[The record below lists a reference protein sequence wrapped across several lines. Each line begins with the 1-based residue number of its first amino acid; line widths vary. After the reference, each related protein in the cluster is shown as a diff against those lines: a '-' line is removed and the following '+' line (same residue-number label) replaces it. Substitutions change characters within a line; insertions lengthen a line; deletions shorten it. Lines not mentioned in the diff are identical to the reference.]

1 MMKRLTY
8 ALLLLL
14 LPTAVAAQVAT
25 QTPAERIDEQVE
37 QILSRLTIEDK
48 IGQLN
53 QLDGRRD
60 VEQIK
65 KEIRQGTLSSI
76 MNIVDPA
83 VTDELQRIAIE
94 ESPSGIPLLFARD
107 VVHGFNTVLPI
118 PLGQAAS
125 WNDELIE
132 RASRNTALEATERGI
147 RWAFAPM
154 MDIARD
160 ARWGR
165 IAEGFGED
173 TYMAGRLAT
182 AVVRGYQGESL
193 SDPTSM
199 AACAKHFV
207 GYGDAEGGRDYNT
220 TSIPP
225 RTLRDVYLPPFKAC
239 VDEGCASIMTSFN
252 DNDGLPS
259 TGNRWLL
266 TELLREQWGFEGVVV
281 SDWGSVAGLIP
292 HGVAADKK
300 DAAEQCIVAGCD
312 VDMSS
317 KSYLLYMKELV
328 ESGEVP
334 MEVLDNAVRRV
345 LRLKVELGLFDH
357 PYARKSEQSDIY
369 SEPILATACEL
380 AEQSVVMLK
389 NENATLPIAQSG
401 VKVLIVGPMAH
412 APYDQLGTWTLD
424 GDKTHTVTPLTALR
438 DEWGDKVEI
447 EYLPCLT
454 HPRDNSTEELRNLRK
469 AARKADV
476 VVAFVGEEQMMS
488 GEAHSLS
495 SLNLQGAQSAM
506 LEEIAATGTPLV
518 TVFMAGRPLTISR
531 EVEISEAVLYAWH
544 PGTMG
549 GKALANIL
557 FGVTNPSG
565 KLPVTF
571 PRNVG
576 QIPIYYN
583 HKHTSHRAKGTEGDL
598 NKIPR
603 EAAQS
608 VMGHTSSYLDVA
620 PSPLFHFGYG
630 LSYTTFELSDIAIEK
645 SAVTADDTIRV
656 SVVVT
661 NTGDVDGTEVVQLY
675 TGRKTASVTQPMK
688 ELKDFQRV
696 TLKAGESRKVEFE
709 VPVSRLA
716 FHNRDMVLTTEPG
729 KYTLTIGTS
738 SQDGL
743 KCYFKIVE

>member
-1 MMKRLTY
+1 MKKFIS
-8 ALLLLL
+8 LLLILSPLL
-14 LPTAVAAQVAT
+14 AFAQKTVD
-25 QTPAERIDEQVE
+25 QRVE
-37 QILSRLTIEDK
+37 EILSRMTIEDK
-48 IGQLN
+48 LGQLN
-53 QLDGRRD
+53 QMDGRR
-60 VEQIK
+60 EIEKIK
-65 KEIRQGTLSSI
+65 QEVREGTLSSI

-118 PLGQAAS
+118 PLGMAAS
-125 WNDELIE
+125 WDDELIE
-132 RASRNTALEATERGI
+132 AAAHNTALEATERGI

-160 ARWGR
+160 PRWGR
-165 IAEGFGED
+165 IAESFGED

-182 AVVRGYQGESL
+182 AVVRGYQGENL

-220 TSIPP
+220 TFIPP

-292 HGVAADKK
+292 HGVSPDKR
-300 DAAEQCIVAGCD
+300 DAAKQCIIAGCD

-317 KSYLLYMKELV
+317 RSYLLNMKDLIEK
-328 ESGEVP
+328 GEVDIA
-334 MEVLDNAVRRV
+334 VLDEAVRRV
-345 LRLKVELGLFDH
+345 LRLKVQLGLFEH
-357 PYARKSEQSDIY
+357 PYARKAAQSDIY
-369 SEPILATACEL
+369 SEPVLETACRL
-380 AEQSVVMLK
+380 AEESIVMLK
-389 NENATLPIAQSG
+389 NDGALPVAQTTR
-401 VKVLIVGPMAH
+401 KVLVVGPMAD
-412 APYDQLGTWTLD
+412 AAYDQMGTWALD
-424 GDKTHTVTPLTALR
+424 GDKTHSVTPVAAMR
-438 DEWGDKVEI
+438 QDWGDKVEI
-447 EYLPCLT
+447 TYIPCLT
-454 HPRDNSTEELRNLRK
+454 HPRDKSTAEFKQMVK
-469 AARKADV
+469 AAKKADI

-495 SLNLQGAQSAM
+495 SLDLQGAQGQM
-506 LEEIAATGTPLV
+506 LEALAETDTPLV
-518 TVFMAGRPLTISR
+518 TVFMAGRPLTIER
-531 EVEISEAVLYAWH
+531 QVEISDAVLYAWH

-549 GKALANIL
+549 GKALSNII
-557 FGVTNPSG
+557 FGAANPSG

-583 HKHTSHRAKGTEGDL
+583 HKHTSHIAKGTEGNIDS
-598 NKIPR
+598 IPR
-603 EAAQS
+603 EAYQS

-620 PSPLFHFGYG
+620 PTPLFHFGYG
-630 LSYTTFELSDIAIEK
+630 LSYTAFELSDIRIE
-645 SAVTADDTIRV
+645 STAVKPDGYIRA

-661 NTGDVDGTEVVQLY
+661 NTGSREGTEVVQLY

-696 TLKAGESRKVEFE
+696 SLAPGESRKVEFE

-716 FHNRDMVLTTEPG
+716 FHNRDMVLAVEEG
-729 KYTLTIGTS
+729 KYTLTIGS
-738 SQDGL
+738 DSQSGL
-743 KCYFKIVE
+743 KAYFKITK

>member
-1 MMKRLTY
+1 MKKLIS
-8 ALLLLL
+8 LLLMACPLF
-14 LPTAVAAQVAT
+14 AFAQKTVD
-25 QTPAERIDEQVE
+25 ERVE
-37 QILSRLTIEDK
+37 EILGGMTIEDK

-53 QLDGRRD
+53 QMDGRRD
-60 VEQIK
+60 IEKIK
-65 KEIRQGTLSSI
+65 TEIRQGTLSSI

-83 VTDELQRIAIE
+83 VTDELQRIAVE
-94 ESPSGIPLLFARD
+94 ESPSRIPILFARD

-118 PLGQAAS
+118 PLGMAAS
-125 WNDELIE
+125 WDDDLIE
-132 RASRNTALEATERGI
+132 AASRNTALEATEKGI

-160 ARWGR
+160 PRWGR
-165 IAEGFGED
+165 IAESFGED

-193 SDPTSM
+193 SDQTSM

-239 VDEGCASIMTSFN
+239 VDQGCASIMTSFN

-266 TELLREQWGFEGVVV
+266 TELLREQWGFDGVVV

-292 HGVAADKK
+292 HGVAHDRR
-300 DAAEQCIVAGCD
+300 DAAQQCIVAGCD
-312 VDMSS
+312 MDMSS
-317 KSYLLYMKELV
+317 RSYLMNLKDLIEK
-328 ESGEVP
+328 GEVD
-334 MEVLDNAVRRV
+334 MAVLDEAVRRV
-345 LRLKVELGLFDH
+345 LKLKIELGLFEK
-357 PYARKSEQSDIY
+357 PYARTTEKSDIY
-369 SEPILATACEL
+369 SEPVLETACRL
-380 AEQSVVMLK
+380 AEESVVMLK
-389 NENATLPIAQSG
+389 NEGALPIG
-401 VKVLIVGPMAH
+401 ETVGRILITGPMAD
-412 APYDQLGTWTLD
+412 AAYDQMGTWALD
-424 GDKTHTVTPLTALR
+424 GDKTHTVTPVAALR
-438 DEWGDKVEI
+438 EVYGDKVEYI
-447 EYLPCLT
+447 PCLT
-454 HPRDNSTEELRNLRK
+454 HPRDKSTSEFKRMAK

-476 VVAFVGEEQMMS
+476 VLAFVGEEQMMS

-495 SLNLQGAQSAM
+495 SLDLQGAQAQM
-506 LEEIAATGTPLV
+506 LETLASTGTPLV
-518 TVFMAGRPLTISR
+518 TVFLAGRPMTIAPQ
-531 EVEISEAVLYAWH
+531 VEISDAVLYAWH

-549 GKALANIL
+549 GKALANIIS
-557 FGVTNPSG
+557 GAVNPSG

-583 HKHTSHRAKGTEGDL
+583 HKHTSHIAKGTEGNLD
-598 NKIPR
+598 NIPR
-603 EAAQS
+603 EGRQS

-630 LSYTTFELSDIAIEK
+630 LSYTTFELSDAQIE
-645 SAVTADDTIRV
+645 STAVTPDGHIRA
-656 SVVVT
+656 SVVVK
-661 NTGDVDGTEVVQLY
+661 NIGSREGTEVVQLY

-688 ELKDFQRV
+688 ELKDFKRV
-696 TLKAGESRKVEFE
+696 TLAPGESRKVEFE

-716 FHNRDMVLTTEPG
+716 FHNRDMVLVVEEG
-729 KYTLTIGTS
+729 KYTLTLGTDC
-738 SQDGL
+738 QNGL
-743 KCYFKIVE
+743 KKYFKIINND

>member
-1 MMKRLTY
+1 MKKLIS
-8 ALLLLL
+8 LLL
-14 LPTAVAAQVAT
+14 
-25 QTPAERIDEQVE
+25 
-37 QILSRLTIEDK
+37 ILSPLLAFAQKTVDERVEEILGRLTIEDK

-53 QLDGRRD
+53 QMDGRRD
-60 VEQIK
+60 LEKIK
-65 KEIRQGTLSSI
+65 EEVRQGTLSSI

-94 ESPSGIPLLFARD
+94 ESPSHIPLLFARD

-118 PLGQAAS
+118 PLGMAAS
-125 WNDELIE
+125 WDDALIE
-132 RASRNTALEATERGI
+132 SAARNTALEATEKGI

-160 ARWGR
+160 PRWGR
-165 IAEGFGED
+165 IAESFGED

-193 SDPTSM
+193 EDQTSM

-239 VDEGCASIMTSFN
+239 VDDGCASIMTSFN

-266 TELLREQWGFEGVVV
+266 TELLREQWGFKGLVV

-292 HGVAADKK
+292 HGVSPDKR
-300 DAAEQCIVAGCD
+300 DAAKQCITAGCD
-312 VDMSS
+312 MDMSS
-317 KSYLLYMKELV
+317 RSYLLNMKDLV
-328 ESGEVP
+328 EKGEVD
-334 MEVLDNAVRRV
+334 MAVLDEAVRRV
-345 LRLKVELGLFDH
+345 LRLKMQLGLFDR
-357 PYARKSEQSDIY
+357 PYARKAEKSDIY
-369 SEPILATACEL
+369 SEPVLETACRL
-380 AEQSVVMLK
+380 AEESVVMLK
-389 NENATLPIAQSG
+389 NESVLPIATTG
-401 VKVLIVGPMAH
+401 KKVLVVGPMAD
-412 APYDQLGTWTLD
+412 APYDQMGTWALD
-424 GDKTHTVTPLTALR
+424 GDKTHTVTPIAAMKQY
-438 DEWGDKVEI
+438 WGDKAEI
-447 EYLPCLT
+447 TYISCLT
-454 HPRDNSTEELRNLRK
+454 HPRDKSEAEFKKMVK
-469 AARKADV
+469 AAKKADV

-495 SLNLQGAQSAM
+495 SLDLQGAQSQM
-506 LEEIAATGTPLV
+506 LEALAATDTPLV
-518 TVFMAGRPLTISR
+518 TVFMAGRPLTIGR
-531 EVEISEAVLYAWH
+531 QVEISDAVLYAWH

-549 GKALANIL
+549 GKALANII
-557 FGVTNPSG
+557 FGAANPSG

-583 HKHTSHRAKGTEGDL
+583 HKHTSHRAKGTEGNLDS
-598 NKIPR
+598 IPR
-603 EAAQS
+603 EAYQS

-630 LSYTTFELSDIAIEK
+630 LSYTTFELSDIALESK
-645 SAVTADDTIRV
+645 EVKADGTIRA
-656 SVVVT
+656 SVVLT
-661 NTGDVDGTEVVQLY
+661 NTGSYAGTEVVQLY

-696 TLKAGESRKVEFE
+696 SLAPGESRKVEFD

-716 FHNRDMVLTTEPG
+716 FHNRDMVLTVEEG
-729 KYTLTIGTS
+729 NYTLTIGAD
-738 SQDGL
+738 SQSGL
-743 KCYFKIVE
+743 KTYFKITK

>member
-1 MMKRLTY
+1 MMKKLI
-8 ALLLLL
+8 ALVVMA
-14 LPTAVAAQVAT
+14 LPLFAFAQKD
-25 QTPAERIDEQVE
+25 IDQRVE
-37 QILSRLTIEDK
+37 EIMAKMTIEDK

-53 QLDGRRD
+53 QMDGRRD
-60 VEQIK
+60 LEQIK
-65 KEIRQGTLSSI
+65 KEVREGTLSSI

-83 VTDELQRIAIE
+83 VTNELQRIAIE
-94 ESPSGIPLLFARD
+94 ESPAGIPLLFARD

-125 WNDELIE
+125 WDEQLIE
-132 RASRNTALEATERGI
+132 QASRNTALEATEKGI

-165 IAEGFGED
+165 IAESFGED

-193 SDPTSM
+193 SEQTSM

-292 HGVAADKK
+292 HGVAYDKR
-300 DAAEQCIVAGCD
+300 DAAHQCIEAGCD

-317 KSYLLYMKELV
+317 RSYLLNLKELI
-328 ESGEVP
+328 ESGEVD
-334 MEVLDNAVRRV
+334 MAVLDEAVRRV
-345 LRLKVELGLFDH
+345 LRLKVALGLFEQ
-357 PYARKSEQSDIY
+357 PYARTTEKSDIY
-369 SEPILATACEL
+369 SESVLATACRL
-380 AEQSVVMLK
+380 AEESVVMLK
-389 NENATLPIAQSG
+389 NEGEVLPILPEK
-401 VKVLIVGPMAH
+401 VKRVLVVGPMAD
-412 APYDQLGTWTLD
+412 APYDQMGTWALD
-424 GDKTHTVTPLTALR
+424 GDKTHTVTPIAAIR
-438 DEWGDKVEI
+438 EDWADRVEVDYI
-447 EYLPCLT
+447 PCLT
-454 HPRDNSTEELRNLRK
+454 HPRDRSTAEFARMQE

-495 SLNLQGAQSAM
+495 SLDLQGAQGDM
-506 LEEIAATGTPLV
+506 LEALAEVETPLV
-518 TVFMAGRPLTISR
+518 TVFMAGRPLTIAR
-531 EVEISEAVLYAWH
+531 QVEISDAILYAWH

-557 FGVTNPSG
+557 FGEVSPSG
-565 KLPVTF
+565 KLPATF

-583 HKHTSHRAKGTEGDL
+583 HKHTSHRAKGTEGNLDS
-598 NKIPR
+598 IPR
-603 EAAQS
+603 EAYQS

-620 PSPLFHFGYG
+620 PSPLFPFGYG
-630 LSYTTFELSDIAIEK
+630 LSYTTFELSDIKIDK
-645 SAVTADDTIRV
+645 TAVTPEESIKV
-656 SVVVT
+656 SVLLT
-661 NTGDVDGTEVVQLY
+661 NTGRREGTEVVQLY

-688 ELKDFQRV
+688 ELKEFQRV
-696 TLKAGESRKVEFE
+696 TLGAGECRRVEFE

-716 FHNRDMVLTTEPG
+716 FHNRDMVLAVEEG
-729 KYTLTIGTS
+729 KYTLTIGTD
-738 SQDGL
+738 SQTGL
-743 KCYFKIVE
+743 KTYFKITK

>member
-1 MMKRLTY
+1 MKKLFTLILL
-8 ALLLLL
+8 ALLPLAASAQQQSIDQRVEELLGKM
-14 LPTAVAAQVAT
+14 
-25 QTPAERIDEQVE
+25 
-37 QILSRLTIEDK
+37 TIEDK

-53 QLDGRRD
+53 QMDGRRD
-60 VEQIK
+60 LEKIK
-65 KEIRQGTLSSI
+65 QEVRTGTLSSI

-83 VTDELQRIAIE
+83 ITNELQRIAIE
-94 ESPSGIPLLFARD
+94 ESPAGIPLLFARD

-125 WNDELIE
+125 WDEELIE
-132 RASRNTALEATERGI
+132 AASANTALEATERGI

-165 IAEGFGED
+165 IAESFGED

-193 SDPTSM
+193 ANPTAM

-259 TGNRWLL
+259 TGNHWLL

-281 SDWGSVAGLIP
+281 SDWGSVAGLIS
-292 HGVAADKK
+292 HGVAHDKR
-300 DAAEQCIVAGCD
+300 DAAHQCIEAGCD

-317 KSYLLYMKELV
+317 RSYLLNLKDLIEK
-328 ESGEVP
+328 GEV
-334 MEVLDNAVRRV
+334 EEAVLDEAVRRV
-345 LRLKVELGLFDH
+345 LKLKMALGLFEQ
-357 PYARKSEQSDIY
+357 PYARTAEQSDIY
-369 SEPILATACEL
+369 SEPVLATACRL
-380 AEQSVVMLK
+380 AEESVVMLK
-389 NENATLPIAQSG
+389 NEG
-401 VKVLIVGPMAH
+401 KVLPLGESVKRVLVVGPMAH
-412 APYDQLGTWTLD
+412 APYDQMGTWALD
-424 GDKTHTVTPLTALR
+424 GQKEHTITPIMALR
-438 DEWGDKVEI
+438 EQWGNKVAI
-447 EYLPCLT
+447 DYVPCLT
-454 HPRDNSTEELRNLRK
+454 HPRDKSTVEFKRMTK

-495 SLNLQGAQSAM
+495 SLDLQGVQGEM
-506 LEEIAATGTPLV
+506 LEALAQTGTPLV

-531 EVEISEAVLYAWH
+531 QVEISDAVLYAWH

-557 FGVTNPSG
+557 FGVANPSG

-583 HKHTSHRAKGTEGDL
+583 HKHTSHIAKGTEGNLD
-598 NKIPR
+598 NIPR
-603 EAAQS
+603 ESPQS

-620 PSPLFHFGYG
+620 PSPLFPFGYG
-630 LSYTTFELSDIAIEK
+630 LSYTTFELSDIRIE
-645 SAVTADDTIRV
+645 STAMRPEESVKV
-656 SVVVT
+656 SVVVS
-661 NTGDVDGTEVVQLY
+661 NTGEREGTEVVQLY

-688 ELKDFQRV
+688 ELKDFQRI
-696 TLKAGESRKVEFE
+696 TLRAGESRKVEFE

-716 FHNRDMVLTTEPG
+716 FHNRNMELAVEEG
-729 KYTLTIGTS
+729 KYTLTIGTD
-738 SQDGL
+738 SQTGL
-743 KCYFKIVE
+743 KTYFKIIK

>member
-1 MMKRLTY
+1 MKRLF
-8 ALLLLL
+8 ALLIAA
-14 LPTAVAAQVAT
+14 LPLGGFAQ
-25 QTPAERIDEQVE
+25 QTIDQRVE
-37 QILSRLTIEDK
+37 EMLSKMTIEDK

-53 QLDGRRD
+53 QMDGRRD
-60 VEQIK
+60 LEKIK
-65 KEIRQGTLSSI
+65 TEIREGTLSSI

-83 VTDELQRIAIE
+83 VTNELQRIALE

-118 PLGQAAS
+118 PLGMAAS
-125 WNDELIE
+125 WDEELIE
-132 RASRNTALEATERGI
+132 EASRNTALEATEKGI

-154 MDIARD
+154 MDIVRD

-165 IAEGFGED
+165 IAESFGED

-193 SDPTSM
+193 SDQTSM

-292 HGVAADKK
+292 HGVAHDKR
-300 DAAEQCIVAGCD
+300 DAAHQCIEAGCD

-317 KSYLLYMKELV
+317 RSYLLNLKELV
-328 ESGEVP
+328 ESGEVD
-334 MEVLDNAVRRV
+334 MAVLDEAVRRV
-345 LRLKVELGLFDH
+345 LKLKMELGLFEQ
-357 PYARKSEQSDIY
+357 PYARTAEQSDIY
-369 SEPILATACEL
+369 SEQVLATACRL
-380 AEQSVVMLK
+380 AEESVVMLK
-389 NENATLPIAQSG
+389 NEGVLPLG
-401 VKVLIVGPMAH
+401 EDVKRVLVVGPMAD
-412 APYDQLGTWTLD
+412 APYDQMGTWALD
-424 GDKTHTVTPLTALR
+424 GDKTHTVTPIMALR
-438 DEWGDKVEI
+438 EEWGDRVEI
-447 EYLPCLT
+447 EYIPCLT
-454 HPRDNSTEELRNLRK
+454 HPRDNSTAEFKKMKK

-476 VVAFVGEEQMMS
+476 ILAFVGEEQMMS

-495 SLNLQGAQSAM
+495 SLDLQGAQGQM
-506 LEEIAATGTPLV
+506 LEVLAEVDTPLV
-518 TVFMAGRPLTISR
+518 TIFMAGRPMTIAR
-531 EVEISEAVLYAWH
+531 QVEISDGILYAWH

-549 GKALANIL
+549 GKALANII
-557 FGVTNPSG
+557 FGKANPSG
-565 KLPVTF
+565 KLPATF

-583 HKHTSHRAKGTEGDL
+583 HKHTSHIAKGTEGNLD
-598 NKIPR
+598 NIPR
-603 EAAQS
+603 EAPQS

-620 PSPLFHFGYG
+620 PTPLFPFGYG
-630 LSYTTFELSDIAIEK
+630 LSYTTFELSDIKIE
-645 SAVTADDTIRV
+645 STAVRPEESIKV
-656 SVVVT
+656 SVVLT
-661 NTGDVDGTEVVQLY
+661 NTGEREGTEVVQLY

-696 TLKAGESRKVEFE
+696 TLKAGESRRVTFE

-716 FHNRDMVLTTEPG
+716 FHNRDMVLAVEEG
-729 KYTLTIGTS
+729 KYTLTIGTD
-738 SQDGL
+738 SQTGL
-743 KCYFKIVE
+743 KTYFKIIK

>member
-1 MMKRLTY
+1 MKKLIS
-8 ALLLLL
+8 LLLIACPLF
-14 LPTAVAAQVAT
+14 AFAQNTVD
-25 QTPAERIDEQVE
+25 ERVE
-37 QILSRLTIEDK
+37 EILGRMTIEDK

-53 QLDGRRD
+53 QMDGRRD
-60 VEQIK
+60 IEKIK
-65 KEIRQGTLSSI
+65 AEIRQGTLSSI

-83 VTDELQRIAIE
+83 VTDELQRIAVE
-94 ESPSGIPLLFARD
+94 ESPSRIPILFARD

-118 PLGQAAS
+118 PLGMAAS
-125 WNDELIE
+125 WDDELIE
-132 RASRNTALEATERGI
+132 AAARNTALEATERGI

-160 ARWGR
+160 PRWGR
-165 IAEGFGED
+165 IAESFGED

-182 AVVRGYQGESL
+182 AVVRGYQGKSL
-193 SDPTSM
+193 ADQTSM

-239 VDEGCASIMTSFN
+239 VDQGCASMMTSFN

-266 TELLREQWGFEGVVV
+266 TELLREQWGFDGVVV

-292 HGVAADKK
+292 HGVAHDKR
-300 DAAEQCIVAGCD
+300 DAAHQCIIAGCD

-317 KSYLLYMKELV
+317 RSYLLNLKDLIEK
-328 ESGEVP
+328 GEVDVA
-334 MEVLDNAVRRV
+334 VLDEAVRRV
-345 LRLKVELGLFDH
+345 LRLKMQLGLFDQ
-357 PYARKSEQSDIY
+357 PYARKAERSDIY
-369 SEPILATACEL
+369 SEPVLETACRL
-380 AEQSVVMLK
+380 AEESVVMLK
-389 NENATLPIAQSG
+389 NDNALPIEG
-401 VKVLIVGPMAH
+401 TVRKVLVVGPMAD
-412 APYDQLGTWTLD
+412 APYDQLGTWALD
-424 GDKTHTVTPLTALR
+424 GDKTRTVTPINALR
-438 DEWGDKVEI
+438 EDWGDKVEI
-447 EYLPCLT
+447 IYIPCLT
-454 HPRDNSTEELRNLRK
+454 HPRDNSTSEFRNMVK

-495 SLNLQGAQSAM
+495 SLDLQGAQGAM
-506 LEEIAATGTPLV
+506 LEALAQTDTPLV
-518 TVFMAGRPLTISR
+518 TVFMAGRPLTIAR
-531 EVEISEAVLYAWH
+531 EMEISDAVLYAWH

-557 FGVTNPSG
+557 FGVVNPSG
-565 KLPVTF
+565 KLPVSF

-576 QIPIYYN
+576 QIPVYYN
-583 HKHTSHRAKGTEGDL
+583 HKHTSHIAKGTEGDI

-603 EAAQS
+603 EAPQS

-620 PSPLFHFGYG
+620 PSPLFCFGYG
-630 LSYTTFELSDIAIEK
+630 LSYTTFELSDIQIESTSVK
-645 SAVTADDTIRV
+645 PDGYVRA
-656 SVVVT
+656 SVVVK
-661 NTGDVDGTEVVQLY
+661 NTGSREGTEIVQLY

-688 ELKDFQRV
+688 ELKDFKRV
-696 TLKAGESRKVEFE
+696 TLAPGESSKVEFE

-716 FHNRDMVLTTEPG
+716 FHNRDMVLAVEEG
-729 KYTLTIGTS
+729 KYTLTIGTD
-738 SQDGL
+738 SQNGL
-743 KCYFKIVE
+743 KTYFKITE

>member
-1 MMKRLTY
+1 MMKKLIAFVVM
-8 ALLLLL
+8 ALPLF
-14 LPTAVAAQVAT
+14 AFAQKD
-25 QTPAERIDEQVE
+25 IDQRVE
-37 QILSRLTIEDK
+37 EIMAKMTIEDK

-53 QLDGRRD
+53 QMDGRRD
-60 VEQIK
+60 LEQIK
-65 KEIRQGTLSSI
+65 KEVREGTLSSI

-83 VTDELQRIAIE
+83 VTNELQRIAIE
-94 ESPSGIPLLFARD
+94 ESPAGIPLLFARD

-125 WNDELIE
+125 WDEELIE
-132 RASRNTALEATERGI
+132 KASRNTALEATERGI

-165 IAEGFGED
+165 IAESFGED

-182 AVVRGYQGESL
+182 AVVRGYQGNSL
-193 SDPTSM
+193 SDQTSM

-292 HGVAADKK
+292 HGVAYDKR
-300 DAAEQCIVAGCD
+300 DAAHQCIEAGCD

-317 KSYLLYMKELV
+317 RSYLLNLKELI
-328 ESGEVP
+328 ESGEVD
-334 MEVLDNAVRRV
+334 MAVLDEAVRRV
-345 LRLKVELGLFDH
+345 LRLKVALGLFEQ
-357 PYARKSEQSDIY
+357 PYARTTEKSDIY
-369 SEPILATACEL
+369 SESVLATACRL
-380 AEQSVVMLK
+380 AEESVVMLK
-389 NENATLPIAQSG
+389 NEGEVLPLLPEK
-401 VKVLIVGPMAH
+401 VKRVLVVGPMAD
-412 APYDQLGTWTLD
+412 APYDQMGTWALD
-424 GDKTHTVTPLTALR
+424 GDKTHTVTPIAAIR
-438 DEWGDKVEI
+438 EDWAKKVEI
-447 EYLPCLT
+447 DYIPCLT
-454 HPRDNSTEELRNLRK
+454 HPRDRSTAEFARMQE

-495 SLNLQGAQSAM
+495 SLDLQGAQGDM
-506 LEEIAATGTPLV
+506 LEALAEVETPLV
-518 TVFMAGRPLTISR
+518 TVFMAGRPLTIAR
-531 EVEISEAVLYAWH
+531 QVEISDAILYAWH

-557 FGVTNPSG
+557 FGEVSPSG
-565 KLPVTF
+565 KLPATF

-583 HKHTSHRAKGTEGDL
+583 HKHTSHRAKGTEGNLDS
-598 NKIPR
+598 IPR
-603 EAAQS
+603 EAYQS

-620 PSPLFHFGYG
+620 PSPLFPFGYG
-630 LSYTTFELSDIAIEK
+630 LSYTTFELSDIKIEK
-645 SAVTADDTIRV
+645 TAVTPDESIKV
-656 SVVVT
+656 SVLLT
-661 NTGDVDGTEVVQLY
+661 NTGRREGTEVVQLY

-688 ELKDFQRV
+688 ELKEFQRV
-696 TLKAGESRKVEFE
+696 TLGAGECRRVEFE

-716 FHNRDMVLTTEPG
+716 FHNRDMVLAVEEG
-729 KYTLTIGTS
+729 KYTLTIGTD
-738 SQDGL
+738 SQTGL
-743 KCYFKIVE
+743 KTYFKITK